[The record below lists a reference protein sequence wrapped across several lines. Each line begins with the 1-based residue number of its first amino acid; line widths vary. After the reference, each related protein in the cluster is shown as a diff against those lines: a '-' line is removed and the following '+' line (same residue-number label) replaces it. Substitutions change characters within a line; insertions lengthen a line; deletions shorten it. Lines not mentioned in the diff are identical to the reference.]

1 MSVDLTTNYLGLKLK
16 NPMVVAACP
25 LTGQMDILQ
34 RLDEANAA
42 AVVLPSLFEEQIA
55 HDELAMAEVHEFGTD
70 SFAESLSFFPEQD
83 DYRTGPQEY
92 LRTLEDA
99 KKALSVP
106 VIGSLN
112 GTSEGGW
119 VRYAKLMEEAGA
131 DALELNI
138 YLIAADVESTAEQVE
153 QRYLDLIKTVKSAIS
168 IPMAVKV
175 GPYFSSMGH
184 MAIRMA
190 KAGADGLVLFNR
202 FLQPDIHLDDM
213 TTKPKLVLSTDF
225 EMLLPLRWIAI
236 LKGRIEASLA
246 LTSGLNSSQGLI
258 KAVLAGADVAQVASM
273 LYKDG
278 VHRVQAI
285 LDEMAEWME
294 EQEYESVEQMK
305 GSMSHEN
312 SPDPSAFERGN
323 YMKALQA
330 YAGEPI

>member
-1 MSVDLTTNYLGLKLK
+1 MSVDLTTTYLGLKLK

-99 KKALSVP
+99 KKALSMP

-131 DALELNI
+131 DAIELNI
-138 YLIAADVESTAEQVE
+138 YLIAADVESTADQVE

-202 FLQPDIHLDDM
+202 FLQPDIHLDDL

-258 KAVLAGADVAQVASM
+258 KAILAGADVAQVASM

-294 EQEYESVEQMK
+294 EHEYESVEQMK

>member
-1 MSVDLTTNYLGLKLK
+1 MSVDLTTTYLGLKLK

-99 KKALSVP
+99 KKALSMP

-131 DALELNI
+131 DAIELNI
-138 YLIAADVESTAEQVE
+138 YLIAADVESTADQVE

-202 FLQPDIHLDDM
+202 FLQPDIHLDDLTM
-213 TTKPKLVLSTDF
+213 KPKLVLSTDF

-258 KAVLAGADVAQVASM
+258 KAILAGADVAQVASM

-294 EQEYESVEQMK
+294 EHEYESVEQMK